1 MMALNNVID
10 DFEDESG
17 NFESAMKLIE
27 DIKARC
33 EKAEIKYVDSSTQED
48 SYIDVCVQ
56 FPAGRDT
63 KDILLYDFDDL
74 KKFQAINFENYK
86 LVGNYA
92 AIVSYD
98 LDVIEAVISV
108 PGMSLGAFRMVR
120 RMLGILRPDNEYQE
134 IVLESGSS
142 GSPIIKLKDS
152 SAELQ
157 IIAQS
162 GNLKLSIEITN
173 SKVKSNEQAIDVL
186 KKYSDSLFFAI
197 DAQKN
202 MFLSLVRRQSKRK
215 YARPQKNEVPLEFPR
230 NFYENASIDL
240 FWYARSAAR
249 MPLLQF
255 LAYYQSIEFHYPAFY
270 NADVGRK
277 VKSILKNPSFRIEN
291 ESDIARVVAVI
302 KSNGKGFASE
312 KDQLKATLKECIN
325 NDDIENFIRADKE
338 RSKYFMNTSKGVS
351 KFSINIQNPS
361 ELYNQ
366 VADRIYDIRCKIVHT
381 KGDEGNEELDL
392 LLPYSKEADNLQED
406 IELIRLLA
414 QKVIIYTSK

>member
-1 MMALNNVID
+1 VKLAL
-10 DFEDESG
+10 
-17 NFESAMKLIE
+17 
-27 DIKARC
+27 
-33 EKAEIKYVDSSTQED
+33 
-48 SYIDVCVQ
+48 
-56 FPAGRDT
+56 PAY
-63 KDILLYDFDDL
+63 L
-74 KKFQAINFENYK
+74 
-86 LVGNYA
+86 
-92 AIVSYD
+92 
-98 LDVIEAVISV
+98 
-108 PGMSLGAFRMVR
+108 
-120 RMLGILRPDNEYQE
+120 
-134 IVLESGSS
+134 
-142 GSPIIKLKDS
+142 KLKETS
-152 SAELQ
+152 TEART
-157 IIAQS
+157 IAQPDS
-162 GNLKLSIEITN
+162 LKLSIEITN
-173 SKVKSNEQAIDVL
+173 SKVKNNQQSVDIL
-186 KKYSDSLFFAI
+186 KKYSDSLFFSI
-197 DAQKN
+197 DTQKN
-202 MFLSLVRRQSKRK
+202 LFLSLVRRQSKRK
-215 YARPQKNEVPLEFPR
+215 YAHLQKNDVSLEFPR

-240 FWYARSAAR
+240 FWYARSATR

-277 VKSILKNPSFRIEN
+277 VKSILKHPSFRVEN

-312 KDQLKATLKECIN
+312 KEQLKATLKECID
-325 NDDIENFIRADKE
+325 NDDIANFINANEE
-338 RSKYFMNTSKGVS
+338 RSKHFMNTSKGVS

>member
-1 MMALNNVID
+1 MELNNVAD
-10 DFEDESG
+10 DFEDETE
-17 NFESAMKLIE
+17 NFEGALKLIE

-33 EKAEIKYVDSSTQED
+33 DKAGIKYVDGSTRED
-48 SYIDVCVQ
+48 MYIDVCIQ

-63 KDILLYDFDDL
+63 KEILLYDFDEV
-74 KKFQAINFENYK
+74 KNFQAINFENYK

-92 AIVSYD
+92 AIVSYE
-98 LDVIEAVISV
+98 LDIIEAVIST
-108 PGMSLGAFRMVR
+108 PGLTLGTSRLVR
-120 RMLGILRPDNEYQE
+120 RILGILRLDNGYQE
-134 IVLESGSS
+134 ITLESGVS
-142 GSPIIKLKDS
+142 GSPIITLKNTSDE
-152 SAELQ
+152 AQ

-162 GNLKLSIEITN
+162 GNLKLSIQITN
-173 SKVKSNEQAIDVL
+173 SKVKSNQQAIDVL
-186 KKYSDSLFFAI
+186 KKYSDSLFFSI

-202 MFLSLVRRQSKRK
+202 IFLSLVRRQSKRK
-215 YARPQKNEVPLEFPR
+215 YARPQANAVPLEFPR

-240 FWYARSAAR
+240 FWYARSATR

-255 LAYYQSIEFHYPAFY
+255 LAYYQSIEFHYPSFY

-277 VKSILKNPSFRIEN
+277 VKSILKHPSFRVES
-291 ESDIARVVAVI
+291 ESDISRVVAVI

-312 KDQLKATLKECIN
+312 KDQLKATLKECID
-325 NDDIENFIRADKE
+325 NDDIANFIRADEE
-338 RSKYFMNTSKGVS
+338 RAKYFMNTSKGVS

-381 KGDEGNEELDL
+381 KGEEGNEELDL